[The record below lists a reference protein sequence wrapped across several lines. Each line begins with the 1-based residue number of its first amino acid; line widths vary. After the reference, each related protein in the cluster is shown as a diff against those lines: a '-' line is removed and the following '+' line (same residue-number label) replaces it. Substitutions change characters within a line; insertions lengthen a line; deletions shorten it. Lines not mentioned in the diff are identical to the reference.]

1 MVMSQRARVKVRITW
16 YAYEKREY
24 GGVVLGVLVPIR
36 RYESEE
42 VGDPLQ
48 VMLSVVEATS
58 RKSQGDYFEV
68 EVEGGGVRRIMG
80 EAPKYRAQRM
90 LFPRPARLLRVGL
103 LRRSLE
109 PKTRGVGFV
118 GFSKGDL
125 EWITVGDEVYV
136 YEGVIQAPDD
146 VVGVYLETSEGGR
159 LVFNPTH
166 ARRLRDVLL
175 PPGEGGQAG
184 DSGPGEGGDSS
195 P

>member
-1 MVMSQRARVKVRITW
+1 MRITW
-16 YAYEKREY
+16 YVYEKREY

-36 RYESEE
+36 SYESEE

-48 VMLSVVEATS
+48 VMLSIVEATS

-90 LFPRPARLLRVGL
+90 LFPRPARLLRLGL
-103 LRRSLE
+103 LRRGTE
-109 PKTRGVGFV
+109 PRLRGTGYV
-118 GFSKGDL
+118 GFSKEDL
-125 EWITVGDEVYV
+125 EWITPGEEVYV

-146 VVGVYLETSEGGR
+146 VIAVYLETSEGGR
-159 LVFNPTH
+159 LVFNPTLS
-166 ARRLRDVLL
+166 RRLRDVLL
-175 PPGEGGQAG
+175 PPGEGGQAENSEG
-184 DSGPGEGGDSS
+184 GGGGDSS

>member
-1 MVMSQRARVKVRITW
+1 MPQRTRVKVRITW

-36 RYESEE
+36 TYESEE

-48 VMLSVVEATS
+48 VMLSIVEATS

-68 EVEGGGVRRIMG
+68 EVEGGGAKRIMG

-103 LRRSLE
+103 LRKGME
-109 PKTRGVGFV
+109 PRLRGAGYA
-118 GFSKGDL
+118 GFSKDDL
-125 EWITVGDEVYV
+125 EWITPSEEVYV
-136 YEGVIQAPDD
+136 YEGVIQAPED
-146 VVGVYLETSEGGR
+146 VIAVYLETSEGGR

-175 PPGEGGQAG
+175 PPATNGRAEDNEGGEGGG
-184 DSGPGEGGDSS
+184 SNP
-195 P
+195 